1 MRTIVEQRRDNAA
14 MRPRRLHAALIA
26 FAAWGGAGCS
36 PALDW
41 REFVPEGT
49 DVTVSFPCR
58 PDRVAR
64 QVMLAGAAAPM
75 QMLACSAG
83 EATFALAFVDVEDPA
98 RVGATL
104 SALRQLA
111 VGNLQGAA
119 PQLSPLQVR
128 GMTPNPQATRL
139 SVSGRL
145 PDGAAVQEHAAFFV
159 RGRRVYQ
166 ASVIGAQPPPAAVDA
181 FITGLKFPA

>member
-1 MRTIVEQRRDNAA
+1 MMMIRAVGCCS
-14 MRPRRLHAALIA
+14 
-26 FAAWGGAGCS
+26 AAWLALTSLTACS

-75 QMLACSAG
+75 QMLDCSAG
-83 EATFALAFVDVEDPA
+83 AATFALAFVDVEDPA

>member
-1 MRTIVEQRRDNAA
+1 MPACRVPSLFLAA
-14 MRPRRLHAALIA
+14 AAC
-26 FAAWGGAGCS
+26 AAAGCS

-58 PDRVAR
+58 PDRMAR
-64 QVMLAGAAAPM
+64 QVALAGATAQM
-75 QMLACSAG
+75 NMLACSAG
-83 EATFALAFVDVEDPA
+83 EATFALAFVDVDDPA

-104 SALRQLA
+104 TALRQIA
-111 VGNLQGAA
+111 VGNLQDATPRLA
-119 PQLSPLQVR
+119 PLEIR
-128 GMTPNPQATRL
+128 GMTPNAQAARL

-166 ASVIGAQPPPAAVDA
+166 ASVIGAQPPAGAVET
-181 FITGLKFPA
+181 FIAGLKFAG